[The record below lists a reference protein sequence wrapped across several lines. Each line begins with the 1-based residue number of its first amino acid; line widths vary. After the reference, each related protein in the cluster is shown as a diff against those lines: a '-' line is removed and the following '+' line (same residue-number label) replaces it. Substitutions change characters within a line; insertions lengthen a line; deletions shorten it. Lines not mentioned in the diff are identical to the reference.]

1 MRRVAVG
8 MTTVNNVVYS
18 IVVVFYGAN
27 EIGVPLLCF
36 YYFYLNEVNGVNTD
50 PLFPYMN
57 NKFFLSLSLKHFQN
71 REGLPNY
78 CDSKLRCW
86 KSWRVTT
93 ATAWN
98 YDRVTLK
105 SQSGRP
111 LQHRSCVALPP
122 WSKLLSLSRLKK
134 NFYFGLH
141 TRDRIGLFFI
151 IIFISKCLG

>member
-57 NKFFLSLSLKHFQN
+57 NKFFSLSLSNIFKIGRDYLII
-71 REGLPNY
+71 
-78 CDSKLRCW
+78 
-86 KSWRVTT
+86 VIV
-93 ATAWN
+93 N
-98 YDRVTLK
+98 YDVGK
-105 SQSGRP
+105 VGESQRP
-111 LQHRSCVALPP
+111 LLE
-122 WSKLLSLSRLKK
+122 
-134 NFYFGLH
+134 
-141 TRDRIGLFFI
+141 IMI
-151 IIFISKCLG
+151 E